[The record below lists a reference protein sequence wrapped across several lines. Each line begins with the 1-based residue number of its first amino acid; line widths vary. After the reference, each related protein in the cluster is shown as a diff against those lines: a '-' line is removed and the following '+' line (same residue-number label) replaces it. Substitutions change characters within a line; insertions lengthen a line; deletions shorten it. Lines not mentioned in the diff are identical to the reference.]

1 MKRAGGRPGGEGVG
15 TAPLDAPPVNGV
27 ARRSYENGLTE
38 SVGVET
44 GAPDVASDAPG
55 AAAGR
60 HDPWKDVL
68 LRRLIAAA
76 DVAAVLAGGL
86 AVGLT
91 AESGLASAL
100 WWAGSLPLWIFV
112 GKLHGLYDQDHVRIR
127 HLTSDELPA
136 LFHWATVSAAAVTL
150 ILALGPAALW
160 TGAAFA
166 GWAVV
171 LVAAVLLRLAAR
183 MVWRRLVPPE
193 RGVVIGQGQ
202 LADALARKLTLEPGH
217 HLALVASVVPGEPN
231 EHAGGAAAGGEPLE
245 VLPELANTLQRERA
259 ERVVLA
265 MADLDETTLARVVA
279 TCRALGVKL
288 SVAPPLRAMLGTAV
302 TLSHL
307 AELPLIEFKT
317 WDPSRST
324 AFLKRSF
331 DVTLS
336 AAGLIT
342 LAPLL
347 ALTAVLIRIDSPGPA
362 LFRQRRAGERG
373 VPFEVLKFRTMVRD
387 AEDRLDEVVR
397 LDELPEPSF
406 KLRSDPRVTRVG
418 RILRKT
424 SLDEV
429 PQLLNV
435 LRGEM
440 SLVGPRPEQLRLV
453 ERYTPEMRFRL
464 EMRPGITG
472 PMQVHGRGELTF
484 QEWVAV
490 EREYMENYSLQKDVK
505 ILLATP
511 LAVMRRKGAF

>member
-1 MKRAGGRPGGEGVG
+1 VRRAGPEAPAKEATASEEEREATAALLRDAGGAADPAR
-15 TAPLDAPPVNGV
+15 TAA
-27 ARRSYENGLTE
+27 
-38 SVGVET
+38 
-44 GAPDVASDAPG
+44 ASAPG
-55 AAAGR
+55 AAEPR
-60 HDPWKDVL
+60 PVPPRQDPWKDVL

-76 DVAAVLAGGL
+76 DVTAVLAGAL

-91 AESGLASAL
+91 ADAGLASLL
-100 WWAGSLPLWIFV
+100 WWSASLPLWVVV
-112 GKLHGLYDQDHVRIR
+112 GKLHGLYDQDHVRIK

-136 LFHWATVSAAAVTL
+136 LFHWTTVSAAAVTL
-150 ILALGPAALW
+150 ILALGPAALSV
-160 TGAAFA
+160 GAAFA
-166 GWAVV
+166 GWATV
-171 LVAAVLLRLAAR
+171 LVVALALRLAAR
-183 MVWRRLVPPE
+183 MAWRRLVPPE
-193 RGVVIGQGQ
+193 RGVVIGEGQ
-202 LADALARKLTLEPGH
+202 LADAIARKLALEPGH
-217 HLALVASVVPGEPN
+217 HLALVASVVPGRGD
-231 EHAGGAAAGGEPLE
+231 EHTEDAPAGAPPLGIQ
-245 VLPELANTLQRERA
+245 PELAETLHRERA

-265 MADLDETTLARVVA
+265 MPDLDEATLARVVA

-307 AELPLIEFKT
+307 AELPVIEFKT

-336 AAGLIT
+336 AVGLVV

-347 ALTAVLIRIDSPGPA
+347 ALIAVLIRLDSPGPA

-387 AEDRLDEVVR
+387 AEARLEEVVR
-397 LDELPEPSF
+397 VEELPEPSF
-406 KLRSDPRVTRVG
+406 KLRADPRVTRVG
-418 RILRKT
+418 RLLRKT
-424 SLDEV
+424 SLDEL

-453 ERYTPEMRFRL
+453 ERYTAEMRFRL

-511 LAVMRRKGAF
+511 LAVLRRKGAF

>member
-1 MKRAGGRPGGEGVG
+1 MAAVG
-15 TAPLDAPPVNGV
+15 TRATDGRTRP
-27 ARRSYENGLTE
+27 
-38 SVGVET
+38 
-44 GAPDVASDAPG
+44 
-55 AAAGR
+55 AAAGTVNDPVAGVDAVSITSDER
-60 HDPWKDVL
+60 QVPWKDVL
-68 LRRLIAAA
+68 LRRLIATA
-76 DVAAVLAGGL
+76 DVAAVLAGAL
-86 AVGLT
+86 AVGLI
-91 AESGLASAL
+91 AEHGLASAL

-112 GKLHGLYDQDHVRIR
+112 GKLHGLYDQDHVRVR

-136 LFHWATVSAAAVTL
+136 LFHWATVSAAGVTL
-150 ILALGPAALW
+150 ILALGPAALS

-183 MVWRRLVPPE
+183 MTWRRMVPAE
-193 RGVVIGQGQ
+193 RGVVIGEGQ
-202 LADALARKLTLEPGH
+202 LADALARKLALEPGH
-217 HLALVASVVPGEPN
+217 HLALVASVVPGGPEDTADGAP
-231 EHAGGAAAGGEPLE
+231 ADGGLGP
-245 VLPELANTLQRERA
+245 LPELADTLRRERA

-279 TCRALGVKL
+279 TCRKLGVKL

-336 AAGLIT
+336 AASLLV

-347 ALTAVLIRIDSPGPA
+347 ALIALLIRLDSPGPA

-373 VPFEVLKFRTMVRD
+373 VPFEVLKFRTMVKD
-387 AEDRLDEVVR
+387 AEERLEEVVR

-418 RILRKT
+418 RFLRRT
-424 SLDEV
+424 SVDEL
-429 PQLLNV
+429 PQLINV

-453 ERYTPEMRFRL
+453 ERYGPEIRFRL

-472 PMQVHGRGELTF
+472 PMQVHGRSELTF

-511 LAVMRRKGAF
+511 LAVLRRKGAF

>member
-1 MKRAGGRPGGEGVG
+1 MDRGVHGFRTAAVDTRTTDRPSPPASTAGATEPIASV
-15 TAPLDAPPVNGV
+15 DAALKPD
-27 ARRSYENGLTE
+27 ARQ
-38 SVGVET
+38 V
-44 GAPDVASDAPG
+44 
-55 AAAGR
+55 
-60 HDPWKDVL
+60 PWKDVL

-76 DVAAVLAGGL
+76 DVVAVLAGGL
-86 AVGLT
+86 AVGLI
-91 AESGLASAL
+91 AEHGLASAL

-112 GKLHGLYDQDHVRIR
+112 GKLHGLYDQDHVRVR

-150 ILALGPAALW
+150 ILALGPAALS

-183 MVWRRLVPPE
+183 MTWRRMVPAE
-193 RGVVIGQGQ
+193 RGVVIGEGQ
-202 LADALARKLTLEPGH
+202 LADALARKLALEPGH
-217 HLALVASVVPGEPN
+217 HLALVASVVPGGPEDT
-231 EHAGGAAAGGEPLE
+231 AADTPSDTTLGP
-245 VLPELANTLQRERA
+245 LPELADTLHRERA

-336 AAGLIT
+336 AASL
-342 LAPLL
+342 LVLSPLL
-347 ALTAVLIRIDSPGPA
+347 AVIAVLIRLDSPGPA
-362 LFRQRRAGERG
+362 LFRQPRAGERG
-373 VPFEVLKFRTMVRD
+373 VPFEVLKFRTMVKD
-387 AEDRLDEVVR
+387 AEERLEEVVR

-418 RILRKT
+418 RFLRRT
-424 SLDEV
+424 SVDEL
-429 PQLLNV
+429 PQLINV

-453 ERYTPEMRFRL
+453 ERYGPEIRFRL

-472 PMQVHGRGELTF
+472 PMQVHGRSELTF

-511 LAVMRRKGAF
+511 LAVLRRKGAF